1 MTIIN
6 IPKRV
11 QILRQKFNNS
21 LGLPFQELLPESIIQ
36 EALKAEKITYRKRL
50 FDPFVTIWVFLSQ
63 ALDTDKSCANAVSRV
78 IAWLANENALIPSD
92 DTSAYCQARQRLPEK
107 MLQQLF
113 SIVAQKLES
122 KTTKEHLW
130 CGRHVKI
137 VDGSTV
143 SMPDTLENQAT
154 YPQPN
159 SQAPGCG
166 FPIAKFGVLFS
177 LATGAAVTVIVDIL
191 NTHDVRLARKL
202 YQELDSGDVLLGD
215 RAFGSYADFV
225 FVQNHSCD
233 AVFRKHQGR
242 NNNMRRGKRFGPCD
256 QLVLWQKPKS
266 CPKGL
271 TKEEFASLPLDLVLR
286 EVHYYINIP
295 GFRTKQV
302 TLVTTLLDAIEYPI
316 QELVELYDLRWQ
328 VEINLNHLKTT
339 LGMEQLRSKTLVTVR
354 KELYIYLLA
363 YNLLPTIMW
372 EASTTYGVDPL
383 QLSIQR
389 TRQHLDNF
397 IPELISASA
406 RKRDRLYQTLLET
419 IVHKLVPK
427 RIGRSE
433 PRVCKR
439 RPKAYPVMQQ
449 PRQVLRYKGC
459 AA

>member
-1 MTIIN
+1 M
-6 IPKRV
+6 V
-11 QILRQKFNNS
+11 QRSRCPIHQKIR
-21 LGLPFQELLPESIIQ
+21 LL
-36 EALKAEKITYRKRL
+36 TH
-50 FDPFVTIWVFLSQ
+50 
-63 ALDTDKSCANAVSRV
+63 N
-78 IAWLANENALIPSD
+78 LI
-92 DTSAYCQARQRLPEK
+92 
-107 MLQQLF
+107 
-113 SIVAQKLES
+113 
-122 KTTKEHLW
+122 
-130 CGRHVKI
+130 VKP
-137 VDGSTV
+137 VC
-143 SMPDTLENQAT
+143 
-154 YPQPN
+154 
-159 SQAPGCG
+159 CG

-177 LATGAAVTVIVDIL
+177 LTTGAAVTVIVDIL
-191 NTHDVRLARKL
+191 NTHGVKLARKL
-202 YQELDSGDVLLGD
+202 YQELDSGDILLGD

-256 QLVLWQKPKS
+256 QLVLWQKPFS

-271 TKEEFASLPLDLVLR
+271 TKEEFTLLPLDLVLR

-316 QELVELYDLRWQ
+316 KELIDLYDLRWQ

-339 LGMEQLRSKTLVTVR
+339 LGMEQLRSKTPVMVR

-363 YNLLPTIMW
+363 YNLLRTLMW
-372 EASTTYGVDPL
+372 EAGINHGVEEL
-383 QLSIQR
+383 QLSVQR
-389 TRQHLDNF
+389 TPLHLDNF
-397 IPELISASA
+397 IPELASASA
-406 RKRDRLYQTLLET
+406 KKRDRLYQTLLET

-439 RPKAYPVMQQ
+439 RPKAYPAMQQ

>member
-1 MTIIN
+1 M
-6 IPKRV
+6 
-11 QILRQKFNNS
+11 
-21 LGLPFQELLPESIIQ
+21 
-36 EALKAEKITYRKRL
+36 
-50 FDPFVTIWVFLSQ
+50 SQ
-63 ALDTDKSCANAVSRV
+63 ALDTDKSCANAVSRI

-233 AVFRKHQGR
+233 AVFRKH
-242 NNNMRRGKRFGPCD
+242 
-256 QLVLWQKPKS
+256 
-266 CPKGL
+266 
-271 TKEEFASLPLDLVLR
+271 
-286 EVHYYINIP
+286 
-295 GFRTKQV
+295 
-302 TLVTTLLDAIEYPI
+302 
-316 QELVELYDLRWQ
+316 
-328 VEINLNHLKTT
+328 
-339 LGMEQLRSKTLVTVR
+339 
-354 KELYIYLLA
+354 
-363 YNLLPTIMW
+363 
-372 EASTTYGVDPL
+372 
-383 QLSIQR
+383 
-389 TRQHLDNF
+389 
-397 IPELISASA
+397 
-406 RKRDRLYQTLLET
+406 
-419 IVHKLVPK
+419 
-427 RIGRSE
+427 
-433 PRVCKR
+433 
-439 RPKAYPVMQQ
+439 
-449 PRQVLRYKGC
+449 
-459 AA
+459 